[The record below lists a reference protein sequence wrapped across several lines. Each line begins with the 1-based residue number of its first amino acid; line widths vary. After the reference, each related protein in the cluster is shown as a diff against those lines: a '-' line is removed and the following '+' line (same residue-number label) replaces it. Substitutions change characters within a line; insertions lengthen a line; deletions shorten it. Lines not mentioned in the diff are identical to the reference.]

1 MIGRAAS
8 GRCDLC
14 EGLRS
19 PLYHVPD
26 ASRSRPTAPR
36 AVCRFCY
43 LRMVGI
49 RPTRS
54 RQVDVV
60 AANVDL
66 AAAQLTR

>member
-1 MIGRAAS
+1 MIDRSAP

-19 PLYHVPD
+19 PLYQVPD
-26 ASRSRPTAPR
+26 ARRSRPTAPR

-43 LRMVGI
+43 LRIVGI

-54 RQVDVV
+54 RQLDT
-60 AANVDL
+60 AAVQ
-66 AAAQLTR
+66 AASG

>member
-1 MIGRAAS
+1 MIERSAAA
-8 GRCDLC
+8 RCDLC

-19 PLYHVPD
+19 PLYRVPD
-26 ASRSRPTAPR
+26 ARRSRPTAPR

-54 RQVDVV
+54 RQVDS
-60 AANVDL
+60 AAMQAVP
-66 AAAQLTR
+66 R